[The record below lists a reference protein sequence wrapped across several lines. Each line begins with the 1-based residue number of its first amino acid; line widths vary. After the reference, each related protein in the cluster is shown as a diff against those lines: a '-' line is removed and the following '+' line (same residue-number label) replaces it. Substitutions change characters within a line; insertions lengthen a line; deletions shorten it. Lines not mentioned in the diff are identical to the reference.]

1 MKNTKLI
8 KLLQTFTPAELKKF
22 RDFVNSPYF
31 NKNKNIIKLNNELE
45 KYYPE
50 FDPLKLNEEVIY
62 KTVFGA
68 AKFDYFKIKNII
80 SDLYNLGL
88 EFLKQQSNITT
99 SFSADYNMLT
109 QLRGRKLMTLHKNF
123 VTHFE
128 KKFEQ
133 VKIKDGFHLYNEY
146 LLVTERH
153 FSKLLEKPS
162 SIEMI
167 QDEFNSFHDYTLIN
181 LLKFYALM
189 LHISKENNTS
199 AELKMF
205 EDVFNYIENRYSGSN
220 PVINIYRY
228 IILLT
233 VKRKTEYY
241 YILKEQFIKNFD
253 KLTSEEAY
261 YTLMYIFGY
270 CMDQF
275 NINSDRKFVKECYD
289 LFKHSYHNNMVFLGE
304 LLYPDFINYIK
315 VFMRYGD
322 KALAEKFIND
332 FTELLPAD
340 QTDNCINFSNAFI
353 YHCTGKLKEALA
365 LISRVNFPLQ
375 IMRVQVKIMQIQLNY
390 QLGYYEETREQA
402 EYFRKSLV
410 KEVQISSDYKQSIIG
425 FLKLTVSLINIKLST
440 EKSVREYESKKF
452 IDKMDLNQKN
462 HFGIKFWLEDM
473 FAEINY
479 EKTIK
484 SN

>member
-1 MKNTKLI
+1 MKNTKLV

-45 KYYPE
+45 RYYPGYE
-50 FDPLKLNEEVIY
+50 PDKLNEEVIY
-62 KTVFGA
+62 KKVFGT

-123 VTHFE
+123 VAHFE

-181 LLKFYALM
+181 MLKFYALM

-199 AELKMF
+199 ADMKMF
-205 EDVFNYIENRYSGSN
+205 EEVYNYIDKKYSGNN
-220 PVINIYRY
+220 PIINVYKY
-228 IILLT
+228 IILLI
-233 VKRKTEYY
+233 VNRNIEYY
-241 YILKEQFIKNFD
+241 HILKKLYLNNFD
-253 KLTSEEAY
+253 ELGVEDAY
-261 YTLMYIFGY
+261 YAHMYIFGF

-275 NINSDRKFVKECYD
+275 NINANRDFIKECYD
-289 LFKHSYHNNMVFLGE
+289 LFRHAYQNNMVSLGA
-304 LLYPDFINYIK
+304 LLYPDFINFIK
-315 VFMRYGD
+315 VFMRDGD
-322 KALAEKFIND
+322 KELSQQFIKE
-332 FTELLPAD
+332 FSVELPED
-340 QTDNCINFSNAFI
+340 QADNCINFSNAYI
-353 YHCTGKLKEALA
+353 AHCSGDLKQALT
-365 LISRVNFPLQ
+365 LVSKVNFPLQ

-410 KEVQISSDYKQSIIG
+410 KEVQISADYKQSIIG

-440 EKSVREYESKKF
+440 EKSIREYESKKF
-452 IDKMDLNQKN
+452 IDEMDLNQKN

-473 FAEINY
+473 FAEIDHK
-479 EKTIK
+479 KTIK

>member
-8 KLLQTFTPAELKKF
+8 KLLQTFSPAEIKKF

-31 NKNKNIIKLNNELE
+31 NKNRNIIKLNNELE

-50 FDPLKLNEEVIY
+50 FDPEKVNEEMIF
-62 KTVFGA
+62 KNVFGSGD
-68 AKFDYFKIKNII
+68 FDYFKIKNII

-88 EFLKQQSNITT
+88 EFLKQQANIVTT
-99 SFSADYNMLT
+99 FSPDYNMLT

-123 VTHFE
+123 VAQYE
-128 KKFEQ
+128 KKFKQ
-133 VKIKDGFHLYNEY
+133 VSIKDGFHLYNEY
-146 LLVTERH
+146 LLSTERH
-153 FSKLLEKPS
+153 YSVLLEKPS

-205 EDVFNYIENRYSGSN
+205 DEVFSYIENSYSGSN
-220 PVINIYRY
+220 PIINIYKY

-233 VKRKTEYY
+233 VKRDTEYY
-241 YILKEQFIKNFD
+241 YNLKEQFIKNSD
-253 KLTSEEAY
+253 QLTSEEAY

-275 NINSDRKFVKECYD
+275 NINSDRRFIKECYD
-289 LFKHSYHNNMVFLGE
+289 LFKHSYRNNMVFLGE
-304 LLYPDFINYIK
+304 LLYPDFINYVK
-315 VFMRYGD
+315 VYMRFGD
-322 KALAEKFIND
+322 IALTSKFIED
-332 FTELLPAD
+332 YSQLLPAD
-340 QTDNCINFSNAFI
+340 QLDNCINFSNAFI
-353 YHCTGKLKEALA
+353 YHCTGQLNEALA
-365 LISRVNFPLQ
+365 LISKVNFPLQ
-375 IMRVQVKIMQIQLNY
+375 IMKVQVKIMQIQLNY

-402 EYFRKSLV
+402 EYFRKSLL
-410 KEVQISSDYKQSIIG
+410 KEEQISADYKRSILG

-440 EKSVREYESKKF
+440 DISVRGYEVKKF
-452 IDKMDLNQKN
+452 TDEMDLNQKN
-462 HFGIKFWLEDM
+462 HFGIKFWLEDR
-473 FAEINY
+473 FGEINL
-479 EKTIK
+479 K
-484 SN
+484 

>member
-1 MKNTKLI
+1 VKNTKLI
-8 KLLQTFTPAELKKF
+8 KLLQTFQAAEIKKF

-50 FDPLKLNEEVIY
+50 FDPEKVNEELIY
-62 KTVFGA
+62 KKVFGTGD
-68 AKFDYFKIKNII
+68 FDYFKIKNII

-88 EFLKQQSNITT
+88 EFLKQQSNIVT
-99 SFSADYNMLT
+99 SFSPEYNMLT
-109 QLRGRKLMTLHKNF
+109 QLRIRKLTTLHKNF
-123 VTHFE
+123 VAQFE
-128 KKFEQ
+128 KKLSQ
-133 VKIKDGFHLYNEY
+133 VKIKDGFHLHNEY

-153 FSKLLEKPS
+153 LSNLLEKPS

-181 LLKFYALM
+181 MLKFYALM

-205 EDVFNYIENRYSGSN
+205 DEVFSYIENSYTGTN
-220 PVINIYRY
+220 PIINIYKY

-233 VKRKTEYY
+233 VKRNTEYY
-241 YILKEQFIKNFD
+241 YILKEQFIKNSD
-253 KLTSEEAY
+253 QLTSEEAY

-275 NINSDRKFVKECYD
+275 NINSDRKFIKECYD
-289 LFKHSYHNNMVFLGE
+289 LFNHSYRNNMVFLGE
-304 LLYPDFINYIK
+304 LLYPDFINYVK
-315 VFMRYGD
+315 VYMRFGD
-322 KALAEKFIND
+322 KALSGKFID
-332 FTELLPAD
+332 DYSGLLPAD
-340 QTDNCINFSNAFI
+340 QLDNCINFSNAFV
-353 YHCTGKLKEALA
+353 YHCTGELKEALA
-365 LISRVNFPLQ
+365 LISKVSFPLQ
-375 IMRVQVKIMQIQLNY
+375 IMKVQVKIMQIQLNY

-410 KEVQISSDYKQSIIG
+410 KEEQISHDYKQSILG

-440 EKSVREYESKKF
+440 DESIRDFEAKKF
-452 IDKMDLNQKN
+452 TDDMDLNQKN
-462 HFGIKFWLEDM
+462 HFGIKFWLEDR
-473 FAEINY
+473 FAEIGL
-479 EKTIK
+479 K
-484 SN
+484 